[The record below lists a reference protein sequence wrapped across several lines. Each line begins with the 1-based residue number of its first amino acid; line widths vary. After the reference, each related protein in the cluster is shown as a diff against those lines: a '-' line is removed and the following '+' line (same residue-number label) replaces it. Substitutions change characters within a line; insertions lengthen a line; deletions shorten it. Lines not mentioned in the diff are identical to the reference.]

1 MGLGS
6 NGKKVLYSLNLGT
19 RANVATVAA
28 SLRRFDSASSE
39 GDRPIVY
46 VDSNN
51 VINVMSRKASDP
63 VAHTANFLKE
73 WAQEGLIIVPVCD
86 GPRPQSKQQ
95 TNKSRAVRQKCNHDS
110 FLLRQ
115 QLRIISDQLKNG
127 CPDADTR
134 TRLEDEQIKMGKA
147 INRAETQS
155 MNVVPPNFPTILE
168 EELKKILAHE
178 EQKGGGYV
186 TPVVTAE
193 FEADALIKGAFQK
206 KEFQLVMSNDAD
218 YPVDLGDNCFAIKEF
233 GHKNLVITSTC
244 KESLL
249 SVMSSLG
256 DSSKATLIE
265 PQWPIYEG
273 VLNYR
278 LRALISVTF
287 I

>member
-95 TNKSRAVRQKCNHDS
+95 TNKSRAVRQKCKHDS

-186 TPVVTAE
+186 MPVVTAE

-233 GHKNLVITSTC
+233 GHKT
-244 KESLL
+244 
-249 SVMSSLG
+249 
-256 DSSKATLIE
+256 
-265 PQWPIYEG
+265 
-273 VLNYR
+273 
-278 LRALISVTF
+278 
-287 I
+287 